1 MSSITSTNVKLNTA
15 LINISPKSYLKN
27 IVFESI
33 KDKLQKKR
41 KKIPSDD
48 FEIPE
53 IKDFDYLLTKGYNV
67 KQLKDICKFYPEI
80 EFIHI
85 YISNFNGSI
94 PEEIMHD
101 CKSLETLIVE
111 RTNIS
116 NLIPKSISVRS
127 FLPDNINEINF
138 P

>member
-1 MSSITSTNVKLNTA
+1 MSSFTGKNVKLNNA

-27 IVFESI
+27 MVFESI

-67 KQLKDICKFYPEI
+67 KQLKDICKFYKQK
-80 EFIHI
+80 
-85 YISNFNGSI
+85 
-94 PEEIMHD
+94 
-101 CKSLETLIVE
+101 KSGNKSELIFLLYNYLKFSHYAIKIQKLL
-111 RTNIS
+111 RGH
-116 NLIPKSISVRS
+116 LRRS
-127 FLPDNINEINF
+127 FNQIKGPALQCDRKLSQNT
-138 P
+138 